1 MYSEMKKNIE
11 NSDAPVSS
19 PTTFAPV
26 SVRRRKILNG
36 TSGAAERCSITTKAP
51 SRATAAASRP
61 IVWPEP
67 QPASGASTSA

>member
-26 SVRRRKILNG
+26 SVRRRKI
-36 TSGAAERCSITTKAP
+36 AERDERRR
-51 SRATAAASRP
+51 RALLDDD
-61 IVWPEP
+61 E
-67 QPASGASTSA
+67 GAEEGDRDA